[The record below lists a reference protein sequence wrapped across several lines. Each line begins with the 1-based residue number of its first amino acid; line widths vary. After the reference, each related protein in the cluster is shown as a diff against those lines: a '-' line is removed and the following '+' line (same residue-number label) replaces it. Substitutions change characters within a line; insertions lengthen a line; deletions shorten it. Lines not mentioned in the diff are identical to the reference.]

1 MSGRKESDSDVCKS
15 MNRYGNQSTTEFLKE
30 VVIIGAPVVVQ
41 SVLGSL
47 VNMLDVMMIGQLG
60 EIAITASSVS
70 NQWFTLFALLANALC
85 AAGSMF
91 ISQHW
96 GKQEL
101 DSIHRYIGILFYG
114 VVLLGLAFG
123 ITALTI
129 PEVIL
134 TLYSRDPLVLAEAE
148 DYLRILGVSFI
159 INSVSIVFITGLR
172 SIGDTKVPMM
182 ASATS
187 VVTNGVLNYIMIF
200 GTPVTPALG
209 IRGAAIATVIAR
221 VVEFLIVIIYIFKKK
236 PPVYCKL
243 RNYLSVPGELWKKY
257 FKVGFWVIIAEVLI
271 AFGNTMYSMAYK
283 YTGTEG
289 QAALQIIN
297 TYQSLA
303 LIMCGGFGTAA
314 AVMIGIRL
322 GKNEFEE
329 AKQCCRRLLVVGV
342 VVSLCITVIVVL
354 ISPLLLGVFR
364 VGETVSGY
372 LKIMIIIMAFA
383 VPLKFMNYL
392 CIVGVLR
399 SGGDSTYCFMANMV
413 GVWVVG
419 LPLVW
424 LCAVYFELPIY
435 IVYLMANMEDVGKFL
450 ISFPRVI
457 RNKWVKN
464 LT

>member
-1 MSGRKESDSDVCKS
+1 MCKS
-15 MNRYGNQSTTEFLKE
+15 VIRSDNQSTAEFLKE
-30 VVIIGAPVVVQ
+30 VVVIGAPVVVQ

-60 EIAITASSVS
+60 EISITAAAVS

-96 GKQEL
+96 GKREL

-114 VVLLGLAFG
+114 VVLLGLVFG
-123 ITALTI
+123 ISSLTI

-134 TLYSRDPLVLAEAE
+134 KLYSRDSLVLVQASE
-148 DYLRILGVSFI
+148 YLRILGISFI
-159 INSVSIVFITGLR
+159 IDSVSIVFITALR
-172 SIGDTKVPMM
+172 SIGDTRIPMA
-182 ASATS
+182 ASAAS
-187 VVTNGVLNYIMIF
+187 VITNGILNYILIF
-200 GTPVTPALG
+200 GTPISPAMG

-221 VVEFLIVIIYIFKKK
+221 VVEFLIVVGYILARK
-236 PPVYCKL
+236 PPVYCKVIE
-243 RNYLSVPGELWKKY
+243 YLSVPAGLWKKY

-271 AFGNTMYSMAYK
+271 AFGSTMYSMAYK

-297 TYQSLA
+297 TYQNLA

-329 AKQCCRRLLVVGV
+329 AKRCCRRLMLVGI
-342 VVSLCITVIVVL
+342 VVSLCITLVVVL
-354 ISPLLLGVFR
+354 LSPLLMGVFR
-364 VGETVSGY
+364 VGETVNDY

-399 SGGDSTYCFMANMV
+399 SGGDSTFCFMANMV

-424 LCAVYFELPIY
+424 LCAVYYELPIY
-435 IVYLMANMEDVGKFL
+435 MVYLMSNMEDVGKFL
-450 ISFPRVI
+450 IAFPRVI

>member
-1 MSGRKESDSDVCKS
+1 MCKS
-15 MNRYGNQSTTEFLKE
+15 IIRCDKQSTTEFLKE
-30 VVIIGAPVVVQ
+30 VLVIGAPVVVQ

-60 EIAITASSVS
+60 EVAITASAVS

-96 GKQEL
+96 GKREL
-101 DSIHRYIGILFYG
+101 NSIHRYIGILFYG
-114 VVLLGLAFG
+114 VVSLGLLFG
-123 ITALTI
+123 ISALTI
-129 PEVIL
+129 PEAIL
-134 TLYSRDPLVLAEAE
+134 TLYSRDALVLEQAAG
-148 DYLRILGVSFI
+148 YLRILGVSFLI
-159 INSVSIVFITGLR
+159 DAVSIVFITGLR
-172 SIGDTKVPMM
+172 SIGDTKVPMI
-182 ASATS
+182 ASAAS
-187 VVTNGVLNYIMIF
+187 VITNGILNYIMIF
-200 GTPVTPALG
+200 GTPFTPALG
-209 IRGAAIATVIAR
+209 IHGAAVATVIAR
-221 VVEFLIVIIYIFKKK
+221 IVELLIVIVYVFRKK

-243 RNYLSVPGELWKKY
+243 REYLSVPAALWKKY

-297 TYQSLA
+297 TYQNLA

-329 AKQCCRRLLVVGV
+329 AKRCCRKLLVVGV
-342 VVSLCITVIVVL
+342 VVSLCITLIVVL

-372 LKIMIIIMAFA
+372 LKIMIIMMAFA

-399 SGGDSTYCFMANMV
+399 SGGDSTYCFIANMV

-435 IVYLMANMEDVGKFL
+435 VVYLMANMEDVGKFL

>member
-1 MSGRKESDSDVCKS
+1 MKQYRS
-15 MNRYGNQSTTEFLKE
+15 QSSKDFLKE
-30 VVIIGAPVVVQ
+30 VVTIGAPVVIQ

-60 EIAITASSVS
+60 EVSITAASVS
-70 NQWFTLFALLANALC
+70 NQWFTLYALLANALC

-96 GKQEL
+96 GKHEFT
-101 DSIHRYIGILFYG
+101 SIHQFIGILFYG
-114 VVLLGLAFG
+114 VVLLGVMFG
-123 ITALTI
+123 VTALAI
-129 PEVIL
+129 PDIVL
-134 TLYSRDPLVLAEAE
+134 TLYSKDPLVLAQAQS
-148 DYLRILGVSFI
+148 YLRILGISFL
-159 INSVSIVFITGLR
+159 INAVSIVLITGLR
-172 SIGDTKVPMM
+172 SIGDTKIPMF

-187 VVTNGVLNYIMIF
+187 VIANGILNYLLIF
-200 GTPVTPALG
+200 GTPFSPAYG
-209 IRGAAIATVIAR
+209 IQGAAVATVIAR
-221 VVEFLIVIIYIFKKK
+221 IVEFSIVLAYVIVKK
-236 PPVYCKL
+236 PPIYC
-243 RNYLSVPGELWKKY
+243 NITEYLKVPGEVWKKY
-257 FKVGFWVIIAEVLI
+257 FKVGFWVIIAETLI
-271 AFGNTMYSMAYK
+271 AIGNTMYGIAYK

-322 GKNEFEE
+322 GKSEYEE
-329 AKQCCRRLLVVGV
+329 AKLCCRRLIKLGIVI
-342 VVSLCITVIVVL
+342 SLCITVIVVWV
-354 ISPLLLGVFR
+354 SPLLLGVFR
-364 VGETVSGY
+364 VSDTVQDY
-372 LKIMIIIMAFA
+372 LELMIIIMAFA

-399 SGGDSTYCFMANMV
+399 SGGDSTFCFIANMV

-424 LCAVYFELPIY
+424 LSAVYFKLPIP
-435 IVYLMANMEDVGKFL
+435 IVYLMANMEDVGKL
-450 ISFPRVI
+450 AVAFPRVI
-457 RNKWVKN
+457 KNKWMNN

>member
-1 MSGRKESDSDVCKS
+1 MCKS
-15 MNRYGNQSTTEFLKE
+15 AIRSNNQSTAEFLKE
-30 VVIIGAPVVVQ
+30 VVVIGAPVVVQ

-60 EIAITASSVS
+60 EISITAAAVS

-96 GKQEL
+96 GKREL

-114 VVLLGLAFG
+114 VVLLGLLFG
-123 ITALTI
+123 ISSLTI

-134 TLYSRDPLVLAEAE
+134 KLYSRDPLVLVQASE
-148 DYLRILGVSFI
+148 YLRILGISFI
-159 INSVSIVFITGLR
+159 IDSVSIVFITGLR
-172 SIGDTKVPMM
+172 SIGDTRIPMA
-182 ASATS
+182 ASAAS
-187 VVTNGVLNYIMIF
+187 VITNGILNYILIF
-200 GTPVTPALG
+200 GTPISPAVG

-221 VVEFLIVIIYIFKKK
+221 VVEFMIVVGYILTRK
-236 PPVYCKL
+236 PQVYCKVSE
-243 RNYLSVPGELWKKY
+243 YLSVPAGLWKKY

-271 AFGNTMYSMAYK
+271 AFGSTMYSMAYK

-297 TYQSLA
+297 TYQNLA

-329 AKQCCRRLLVVGV
+329 AKRCCRRLMIVGI
-342 VVSLCITVIVVL
+342 VVSLCITLIVVL
-354 ISPLLLGVFR
+354 ISPLLMGVFR
-364 VGETVSGY
+364 VGETVNGY

-399 SGGDSTYCFMANMV
+399 SGGDSTFCFMANMV

-424 LCAVYFELPIY
+424 LCAVHYELPIY
-435 IVYLMANMEDVGKFL
+435 VVYLMSNMEDVGKFL
-450 ISFPRVI
+450 IAFPRVI